1 MLQLQSLC
9 KSFQGKTVADRV
21 SFDTLSGCLTAVLGR
36 SGSGKSTLLNMVAG
50 LIAPDSGS
58 VVLNNRKL
66 DGLQPEKRHMAM
78 MFQDLALLP
87 HLNVW
92 QNAALGLTLRGT
104 DKAAAKARAL
114 SVLADLDL
122 AEAAERQITHLSGGE
137 QQRVALARA
146 LTAKPQALLLDEP
159 FSSLDTGL
167 RSQLQSLVRESVK
180 QQQIPALL
188 VTHDPTEACLMADQI
203 VLLIDGVIKQS
214 GTPTEV
220 MTRPIDADAARLL
233 GCLNVSVQYYVPP
246 EAVRI
251 EQPNGVLC
259 RVLSVFRLPSH
270 NRIHVMHPK
279 FGELVCFA
287 GSTEIEGLGSETRI
301 DVNPTQVIAFQKN
314 E

>member
-9 KSFQGKTVADRV
+9 KSFQGKTVADHV

-50 LIAPDSGS
+50 LVSPDSGS

-167 RSQLQSLVRESVK
+167 RSQLQSLVRESVR

-220 MTRPIDADAARLL
+220 MARPIDADAARLL
-233 GCLNVSVQYYVPP
+233 GCLNVSAQYYVLP

-270 NRIHVMHPK
+270 NRIHVMHPQ
-279 FGELVCFA
+279 FGELVCFVDN
-287 GSTEIEGLGSETRI
+287 TKIEGLGSETRV

>member
-9 KSFQGKTVADRV
+9 KSFQGKTVADHV
-21 SFDTLSGCLTAVLGR
+21 SFDTLSGSLTAVLGR

-50 LIAPDSGS
+50 LVSPDSGS

-137 QQRVALARA
+137 QQRAALARA

-220 MTRPIDADAARLL
+220 MARPIDADAARLL